1 MNESKEFPGL
11 RKFSPTSINVRY
23 PVPSDIE
30 IAQEAKLKPVSQ
42 IADEVGLLPEELELQ
57 GNYKAKVR
65 LEVLE
70 RLWDVPDGKYIDVT
84 AITPTPLGEGKSTT
98 MVGLSQALGAHLG
111 KRVFTC
117 IRQPSQGPTFG
128 IKGGAAGG
136 GYSQVIPMEDFNL
149 HLTGD
154 LHAITAANNLLAAA
168 IDTRRFHESRQKDDA
183 LYRRLCPPDKQG
195 NREFAPSMLKRLEK
209 LGINKTDPNELT
221 PEEIS
226 RFVRLDI
233 DPDSITWRRVVD
245 TNDRMLRGITI
256 GEGPKEKG
264 FTRDTGF
271 DITVASEIMA
281 ILALTSDLADM
292 RERIGRIVIGTNS
305 KGEAVTAE
313 DLGCAGAMTVLM
325 KDAIKPT
332 LMQTLEGTPAFVHAG
347 PFANI
352 AHGNSSII
360 ADKIAL
366 KLADYVV
373 TESGFG
379 ADIGMEKF
387 FDIKCRYSGLIP
399 NVVVLVATVRALK
412 MHGGGPTV
420 RAGQP
425 LDPAYTE
432 ENLELLAAG
441 IGNLE
446 VHIKNALG
454 FGIPVVVAVNSFA
467 DDTQAEVE
475 LVRQA
480 AIDAGAEDAVISRH
494 WMEGGAG
501 AKALGEAVVAACEKP
516 SNFDFLYPLEG
527 TSIKEKIEIICR
539 EIYGADGV
547 EYTEEAEKKVELYTK
562 LGFDE
567 LPLCMAKTH
576 LSLSHDPTLKG
587 VPEGFIV
594 PIVDIRAS
602 VGAGFLYPLLG
613 EMSTMP
619 GLPTRPVYYN
629 VDLDLE
635 TGRVIGLF

>member
-1 MNESKEFPGL
+1 MSSSIKFPGQKPVAPTKLKL
-11 RKFSPTSINVRY
+11 RF

-30 IAQEAKLKPVSQ
+30 IAQEAYLKPITQV
-42 IADEVGLLPEELELQ
+42 ADEVGLLTSELELH
-57 GNYKAKVR
+57 GNYIAKVR
-65 LEVLE
+65 LETLD
-70 RLWDVPDGKYIDVT
+70 RLKDVPNGKYIDIT

-154 LHAITAANNLLAAA
+154 IHAITAANNLLAAA
-168 IDTRRFHESRQKDDA
+168 IDARIFHEASMSDES
-183 LYRRLCPPDKQG
+183 LFNRLCPPDKEG
-195 NREFAPSMLKRLEK
+195 KRSFSPPMLRRLAR
-209 LGINKTDPNELT
+209 LGIDKTDPNELT
-221 PEEIS
+221 PEERS
-226 RFVRLDI
+226 RFARLDI
-233 DPDSITWRRVVD
+233 DPDSITWRRVID
-245 TNDRMLRGITI
+245 TNDRFLRTITI
-256 GEGPKEKG
+256 GEGPEEKG
-264 FTRDTGF
+264 MTRQTGF

-281 ILALTSDLADM
+281 ILALTTDLADM
-292 RERIGRIVIGTNS
+292 RERFGKIVIGTN
-305 KGEAVTAE
+305 KAGGAVTAE
-313 DLGCAGAMTVLM
+313 DLGVAGAMTVLM

-332 LMQTLEGTPAFVHAG
+332 LMQTLEGTPVFVHAG

-360 ADKIAL
+360 ADRIAL

-387 FDIKCRYSGLIP
+387 FNIKCRYSGLIP
-399 NVVVLVATVRALK
+399 NVVVMVATVRALK
-412 MHGGGPTV
+412 MHGGGPKVT
-420 RAGQP
+420 AGKP

-432 ENLELLAAG
+432 ENLDLLRAG
-441 IGNLE
+441 LGNLQH
-446 VHIKNALG
+446 HIKNALS
-454 FGIPVVVAVNSFA
+454 FGIPVVVAVNSFK

-480 AIDAGAEDAVISRH
+480 AIDAGAEDAVVASH

-501 AKALGEAVVAACEKP
+501 AEKLAEAVVKAAEKP
-516 SNFDFLYPLEG
+516 SNFKFLYPLNL
-527 TSIKEKIEIICR
+527 SIKEKIEIICKQ
-539 EIYGADGV
+539 IYGADGV
-547 EYTEEAEKKVELYTK
+547 DYLPEAEDKIKLYTR
-562 LGFDE
+562 LGFDN

-576 LSLSHDPTLKG
+576 LSLSHDPSLKG
-587 VPEGFIV
+587 VPKGFRV
-594 PIVDIRAS
+594 PIRDIRAS

-613 EMSTMP
+613 EMRTMP
-619 GLPTRPVYYN
+619 GLPTRPVFYD

-635 TGRVIGLF
+635 TGRVLGLF